1 MQSAESFNIK
11 TSSGSDFSFNSF
23 ISHINSNFK
32 QGSSSN
38 QSFDDIEKSW
48 KEKVAALEKVNEV
61 LRREINELQHEAQSS
76 AEILNQA
83 KNKLQACK
91 VNEMKVEKAMNV
103 KISDLTKELERLKTV
118 ESKLEEIVKE
128 KDNMFAEQSKLK
140 TSSMAENKEF
150 KLKISELQNE
160 IVDLKQSCNM
170 KECERIASYNAT
182 RERLVATQENLNTLQ
197 IKFHEQK
204 KANEQIS
211 NQKSEFESKLSE
223 KVKELEQS
231 KKETSSLKG
240 NITKIKNKNKESEE
254 IIERI
259 RDKINSQGFV

>member
-1 MQSAESFNIK
+1 MIRNRAESFNIK
-11 TSSGSDFSFNSF
+11 TSSDSDFSLNSF

-150 KLKISELQNE
+150 KLKISEQQNK
-160 IVDLKQSCNM
+160 IADLKQSFNI
-170 KECERIASYNAT
+170 KEASFNAT
-182 RERLVATQENLNTLQ
+182 RERLVATQENLKTLQ

-204 KANEQIS
+204 KANEEIS
-211 NQKSEFESKLSE
+211 NQKSELESKLSE